1 MNYNRIFYWSDPDN
15 AYIVSVP
22 TLPGCMADG
31 ETIGEALA
39 NADVAIDE
47 WISFAKE
54 LGNDIPPE
62 DPVEIESSS
71 PSISDV
77 AAYILSKYG
86 SMTTMKLE
94 KLAYYCQAWCLGL
107 YQRPIAACVFEDW
120 ANGPV
125 CRELFYS
132 HKGNRF
138 ASSSTYSSEHIFTD
152 TERHFIDSV
161 LSVYANKD
169 AAWLSALTHKERP
182 WKDARGDIPAG
193 YPDSTAISNSSMSA
207 FYGLARR

>member
-77 AAYILSKYG
+77 AAYILSKCG

-107 YQRPIAACVFEDW
+107 YQRSLAVCVFEDW

-138 ASSSTYSSEHIFTD
+138 ASSSTCSSEHVFTD
-152 TERHFIDSV
+152 TEKHLIDSV

-182 WKDARGDIPAG
+182 WKDARGNIPDG
-193 YPDSTAISNSSMSA
+193 QPDSTAISDSSMSA
-207 FYGLARR
+207 FYGLARH